1 MTTINTG
8 ISNALLSP
16 QAPRRQAVD
25 TNNNRA
31 EATSVAVAPQ
41 SVSRLN
47 SESGSAQV
55 FSPELLSP
63 EPANKALSQ
72 YLAIQNT
79 ERREQVQQ
87 LFGLDIYA

>member
-31 EATSVAVAPQ
+31 EATSVAPQ

>member
-8 ISNALLSP
+8 VSNALLSP

-25 TNNNRA
+25 TSNNQT
-31 EATSVAVAPQ
+31 EAVAPTQ
-41 SVSRLN
+41 PVSQVN
-47 SESGSAQV
+47 FGSGFSQT

-72 YLAIQNT
+72 YLAVQNT